1 MAYKHMGQGLDW
13 SNAKPKSFRK
23 NLYYKLMLLLQMGD
37 ICSETALEVQNIRYL
52 STGLNES
59 IPTLIQQNINCAES
73 PTELNY
79 YLWKAY

>member
-1 MAYKHMGQGLDW
+1 
-13 SNAKPKSFRK
+13 
-23 NLYYKLMLLLQMGD
+23 MLLLQMGD

-59 IPTLIQQNINCAES
+59 ILTLIQQNINCAES

-79 YLWKAY
+79 YL